1 MSFCIAFIPFIYPRL
16 RAYYKNKSGKAIIRK
31 FESIQPISWLTP
43 ALVVHL
49 IHSSSLKIE
58 LAGFCE
64 RLAKHKTDLIM
75 LLSQQTALISASNR
89 TDIMRIDKNVQAL
102 VNFFVD
108 LVDEQE
114 SQAIAFI
121 DRHGGDEAVQCV
133 SSYSSSS
140 TRFHHLN
147 SPISRTTASLNS
159 SHLNSMSFWRRI

>member
-1 MSFCIAFIPFIYPRL
+1 M
-16 RAYYKNKSGKAIIRK
+16 
-31 FESIQPISWLTP
+31 
-43 ALVVHL
+43 HL

-121 DRHGGDEAVQCV
+121 DRHGGEEAVQCV

-159 SHLNSMSFWRRI
+159 SHLNSMSF